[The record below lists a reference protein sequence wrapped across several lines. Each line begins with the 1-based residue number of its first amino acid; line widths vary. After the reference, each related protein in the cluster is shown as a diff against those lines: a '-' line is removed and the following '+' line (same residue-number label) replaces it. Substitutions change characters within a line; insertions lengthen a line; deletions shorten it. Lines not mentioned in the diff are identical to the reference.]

1 MTRHESPSLAAP
13 SFEAS
18 VSYRVTQPMHNL
30 FNSFGL
36 LSVRGVYGI
45 KLPLPTPWLKQCTKI
60 RVPHRFYIKIALIH
74 EAYLS
79 DIHHPP

>member
-1 MTRHESPSLAAP
+1 MLNLMLILSEAVLLCPSLAAP

-18 VSYRVTQPMHNL
+18 VSYQVTQPMHNL

-60 RVPHRFYIKIALIH
+60 REIDFILK
-74 EAYLS
+74 
-79 DIHHPP
+79 